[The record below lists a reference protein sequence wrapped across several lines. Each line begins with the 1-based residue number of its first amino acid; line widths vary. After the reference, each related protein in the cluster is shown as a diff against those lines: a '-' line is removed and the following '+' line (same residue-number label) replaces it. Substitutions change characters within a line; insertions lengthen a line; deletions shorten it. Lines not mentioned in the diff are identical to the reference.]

1 MYTSELRVKYK
12 YWTKKDESINYRF
25 IVYTDWDA
33 AEPEGYSRIT
43 RTQAEKLCILERKA
57 RIKARL
63 TKAIRPVE
71 SDTFIWPYPM
81 PDRLQELLYPNEY
94 PGSFPQTA
102 SVHGQQ

>member
-33 AEPEGYSRIT
+33 ADPEGYSRIS

-71 SDTFIWPYPM
+71 SDTFIWPYPL
-81 PDRLQELLYPNEY
+81 PDKYRLSPSRYMQVVEKGDNYE
-94 PGSFPQTA
+94 
-102 SVHGQQ
+102 

>member
-1 MYTSELRVKYK
+1 MCTSELRVKYK

-33 AEPEGYSRIT
+33 VEPEGYTRIS

-63 TKAIRPVE
+63 AKVIRPVE
-71 SDTFIWPYPM
+71 SDTFIWPYPL
-81 PDRLQELLYPNEY
+81 PDKYRLSPAGYMQIVGRSDDY
-94 PGSFPQTA
+94 GF
-102 SVHGQQ
+102 

>member
-33 AEPEGYSRIT
+33 VEPEGYTRIS

-63 TKAIRPVE
+63 AKVIRPVE
-71 SDTFIWPYPM
+71 SDSYIWPYPF
-81 PDRLQELLYPNEY
+81 PHKHRLFTSGYMQVVKKDEDYE
-94 PGSFPQTA
+94 
-102 SVHGQQ
+102 

>member
-1 MYTSELRVKYK
+1 MCTSELRVKYK

-33 AEPEGYSRIT
+33 VEPEGYTRIS

-81 PDRLQELLYPNEY
+81 PYKYRLSPSRYMQVVEKGDNYE
-94 PGSFPQTA
+94 
-102 SVHGQQ
+102 